1 VLVFGLTTGC
11 VVEGGVRSGL
21 EGSAAELVLEP
32 PPPPPQ
38 ALTNRAK
45 VRLKKTVRQAPSDA
59 GFAFRFVKRLEV
71 DMAVCFS
78 LDCEYFIVGL

>member
-1 VLVFGLTTGC
+1 MLVFGSTTGC
-11 VVEGGVRSGL
+11 VVVGGVRLGL
-21 EGSAAELVLEP
+21 VGSEAALLLEP
-32 PPPPPQ
+32 PPPH
-38 ALTNRAK
+38 ALTNSAK

-78 LDCEYFIVGL
+78 LDCEYFIVGS

>member
-1 VLVFGLTTGC
+1 VLVFGLATGC

-21 EGSAAELVLEP
+21 AGVAAAFVVE
-32 PPPPPQ
+32 PPPPQ
-38 ALTNRAK
+38 ALTNSAK

-59 GFAFRFVKRLEV
+59 GFAFMFVVRLEV

-78 LDCEYFIVGL
+78 LDCEYFIVGS

>member
-1 VLVFGLTTGC
+1 MLVFGLTTGC

-21 EGSAAELVLEP
+21 ERSAAALVLE
-32 PPPPPQ
+32 PPPPQ

-59 GFAFRFVKRLEV
+59 GIAFRFVKRLEV